1 LSATVLFIEIPT
13 APGWAEPAAPAIA
26 GIAAGDGLAA
36 VRADVAD
43 ARAKL
48 DDLVAHTDAAT
59 EPFHAERIKLAAAAR
74 STAAEKGRL
83 TRESALAGRPGAAFA
98 GPSPARVGAPLSPAV
113 FTGGSGAPVAVREA
127 YAQLGKPYE
136 WGAAGPDSFD
146 CSGLTLLVWA
156 KAGIALSHSS
166 SVQWNEGRR
175 VSRAELVPG
184 DLVFF
189 HADLHHVGIYVGDGN
204 MIDAPRTGEVV
215 RVEGVWWSSF
225 QGGVRPGPA
234 EWGGDQVST

>member
-1 LSATVLFIEIPT
+1 VFIEIPM
-13 APGWAEPAAPAIA
+13 APGRAEPAPSVTA
-26 GIAAGDGLAA
+26 GRAVGDGLAA
-36 VRADVAD
+36 VRAYAAD
-43 ARAKL
+43 ARWKL
-48 DDLVAHTDAAT
+48 DDLVARTDAAT
-59 EPFHAERIKLAAAAR
+59 GSFNAERIKLAAAEQ
-74 STAAEKGRL
+74 AAP
-83 TRESALAGRPGAAFA
+83 AGRAGAAFA
-98 GPSPARVGAPLSPAV
+98 ATGVRAALSPAGL
-113 FTGGSGAPVAVREA
+113 TGGGGGGARVAVREA
-127 YAQLGKPYE
+127 YAQLGKHYE

-166 SVQWNEGRR
+166 SAQWNAGRR

-225 QGGVRPGPA
+225 QGGVRPA
-234 EWGGDQVST
+234 ERGGDQGST